1 MTMKAK
7 LAFLLAVLA
16 AFAASAC
23 AQSAPSQTPAS
34 PAPRAEI
41 AAGYS
46 YLHTNAPPGGCG
58 CFSMNGFVLQVG
70 FPVNRRGFSLVGDI
84 DWETRHN
91 VLSTGTSLSL
101 ASFALGGRY
110 RLIHG
115 GWEPFGEVMAGGIQ
129 ASGGYDR
136 IGITQPDSAT
146 LSFVGV
152 VGGGLDRRFGS
163 DFAWRVVEV
172 DYFATTFDNGTN
184 DHQNNLRVITGAV
197 IRF

>member
-1 MTMKAK
+1 MTMKAQ

-16 AFAASAC
+16 ATASAQ
-23 AQSAPSQTPAS
+23 AQSAPSQTPSS
-34 PAPRAEI
+34 PPARAEI

-46 YLHTNAPPGGCG
+46 YFRTNAPPGGCG
-58 CFSMNGFVLQVG
+58 CFSMNGFVLQAG
-70 FPVNRRGFSLVGDI
+70 FPVNRRGFSVVGDL
-84 DWETRHN
+84 DWETAHN
-91 VLSTGTSLSL
+91 VLNTGTRFGLVSL
-101 ASFALGGRY
+101 AAGARY

-136 IGITQPDSAT
+136 IGITSPSSAN
-146 LSFVGV
+146 LSFAGI
-152 VGGGLDRRFGS
+152 VGGGLDRRFGG

-197 IRF
+197 LRF